1 MPAGERL
8 TMDDGRFRFEEAF
21 SVDFASGD
29 LRIAG
34 RLRDMPRLGWSFAD
48 PGVAERRWTVGPDGR
63 VVIPLPAQ
71 PGRYVLELSLKVPDR
86 NFQDWHRITVSAN
99 DRTLFEGVVPEATT
113 LACPLPA
120 DLLQGPG
127 PLSILVQ
134 QPEAATAPAHSPARR
149 RMAYTRLRLLRFAGT
164 EGAAEPGAVE
174 DEIADPDTAPAA
186 QLVTQFESLG
196 DNCEFGIVQ
205 RRAGAEPLGLLRF
218 SAMHLDRLLSG
229 LADGYAGVESPA
241 GIEPRL
247 HGEPG
252 GAPREY
258 VVHQSPHG
266 LVYHTYV
273 LETQASAEQ
282 VRAQESVKL
291 GFLQRKLM
299 EDLEEGRKIFIF
311 KRIPDL
317 AEQEVLPLWAAL
329 RARGPNTL
337 LWVVQADA
345 AHPPGTVEW
354 RMDGLMRGYID
365 RLAPYHDATDV
376 SLACWLQI
384 CRNAYRLRSTM
395 RRALR
400 AAA

>member
-1 MPAGERL
+1 
-8 TMDDGRFRFEEAF
+8 MDDGRFRFEEAF

-63 VVIPLPAQ
+63 VVIPLPAL

-299 EDLEEGRKIFIF
+299 EDLEEGRKI
-311 KRIPDL
+311 
-317 AEQEVLPLWAAL
+317 AAL
-329 RARGPNTL
+329 GGAGRCGASARHGG
-337 LWVVQADA
+337 VADGRTDARLYRPAGAVPRRHRCFACMLA
-345 AHPPGTVEW
+345 ANLPERISPAV
-354 RMDGLMRGYID
+354 D
-365 RLAPYHDATDV
+365 DAT
-376 SLACWLQI
+376 
-384 CRNAYRLRSTM
+384 
-395 RRALR
+395 R
-400 AAA
+400 AAGGRLTAGGPDRVACRERAAWLTHHV